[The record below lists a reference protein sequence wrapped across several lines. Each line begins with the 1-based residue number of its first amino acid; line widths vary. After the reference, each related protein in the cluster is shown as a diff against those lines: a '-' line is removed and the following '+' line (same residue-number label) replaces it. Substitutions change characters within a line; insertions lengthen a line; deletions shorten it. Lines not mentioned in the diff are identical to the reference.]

1 MGWGMGGGRR
11 GKPSY
16 GGIELWKN
24 TVIIQC
30 KLIGVRAKPENL
42 YLGGLKLLK
51 EKLEY
56 FLL

>member
-1 MGWGMGGGRR
+1 MGGGRR

-51 EKLEY
+51 GKLED